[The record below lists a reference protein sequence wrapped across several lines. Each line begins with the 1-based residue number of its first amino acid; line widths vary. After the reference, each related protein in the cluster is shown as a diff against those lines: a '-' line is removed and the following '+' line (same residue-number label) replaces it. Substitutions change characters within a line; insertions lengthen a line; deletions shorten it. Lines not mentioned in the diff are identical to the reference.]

1 MFKRVGLFLATN
13 ILIILTVSVISY
25 VFGLDRYMSQGG
37 LQNLFW
43 FCVVWGFAGSFIS
56 LALSRVIAKWSTGAK
71 VIDPHTTQADL
82 KWLVEA
88 VHAHARMAG
97 IKTMPEV
104 AIYNSP
110 DMNAFATGPTRN
122 RALVAVST
130 GLLNRMG
137 RNEIDGVLAHEIG
150 HVSNGDMVTMT
161 LIQAVVN
168 VFVMFFARVVAG
180 VLTSNMK
187 GSGRAMVHL
196 MVVIVLQIVFG
207 ILGSIIVAYF
217 SRQREFRADAAGAQ
231 LAGKGKMI
239 AALESLKHSIAPMDL
254 ADDRGLAALKI
265 SGRAPS
271 FLKLFATHPPLDER
285 IAALQVPGDVL

>member
-1 MFKRVGLFLATN
+1 MFKRIGLFLATN

-25 VFGLDRYMSQGG
+25 VFGLDRYMGQGG
-37 LQNLFW
+37 LQNLFV
-43 FCVVWGFAGSFIS
+43 FCVVWGFAGAFIS
-56 LALSRVIAKWSTGAK
+56 LALSRIIAKWSTGAK
-71 VIDPHTTQADL
+71 VIDPHTTQPDL
-82 KWLVEA
+82 KWLVNC
-88 VHAHARMAG
+88 VHDHARLAG

-104 AIYNSP
+104 AVYNSP
-110 DMNAFATGPTRN
+110 EMNAFATGPTRN

-130 GLLNRMG
+130 GLLDRMD
-137 RNEIDGVLAHEIG
+137 RDEIDGVLAHEIG

-180 VLTSNMK
+180 FITSNMK

-196 MVVIVLQIVFG
+196 VLVIALQILFG

-231 LAGKGKMI
+231 LAGKEKMI
-239 AALESLKHSIAPMDL
+239 AALESLKHSIAPLDL
-254 ADDRGLAALKI
+254 ANEKGLAALKI
-265 SGRAPS
+265 SGRTPK

-285 IAALQVPGDVL
+285 IAALQ